1 MAKQTAGSAPSNSE
15 IRFERTDITAG
26 TIVKCGVGLGAG
38 VGLVVLTMLWYGRVL
53 QAEYRKPDPLDLPR
67 ASTDDDRRPPEPRLE
82 ALEDLGEGKALMFP
96 TRAADYYKPQL
107 EQLKDGGEGVLPI
120 ESAMDAVTESLPVRK
135 AGDRAAPK
143 SFTIR
148 LPGKASS
155 GRAETGGQ

>member
-1 MAKQTAGSAPSNSE
+1 MAEHSADPAYTNPE
-15 IRFERTDITAG
+15 VRFERTDITAG
-26 TIVKCGVGLGAG
+26 TIVKCGVGLALG
-38 VGLVVLTMLWYGRVL
+38 VGLVALAMLWYGRGL

-67 ASTDDDRRPPEPRLE
+67 ASADDDRRPPEPRLE
-82 ALEDLGEGKALMFP
+82 ALEDLGEGKADMFP

-107 EQLKDGGEGVLPI
+107 EQLKDGGKDILPI
-120 ESAMDAVTESLPVRK
+120 ESAMEAVTGSLPVRK